1 MTENSPMFAKP
12 EAGFD
17 RYDPAHV
24 SPMVGWLSSPDS
36 DGVNGQVFIVTGEEI
51 HRIQQHIVATTI
63 RAGEQRWTL
72 EAITANKNQLFAGVS
87 STDVAPFGSLSM

>member
-1 MTENSPMFAKP
+1 
-12 EAGFD
+12 
-17 RYDPAHV
+17 
-24 SPMVGWLSSPDS
+24 
-36 DGVNGQVFIVTGEEI
+36 VFIVTGEEI